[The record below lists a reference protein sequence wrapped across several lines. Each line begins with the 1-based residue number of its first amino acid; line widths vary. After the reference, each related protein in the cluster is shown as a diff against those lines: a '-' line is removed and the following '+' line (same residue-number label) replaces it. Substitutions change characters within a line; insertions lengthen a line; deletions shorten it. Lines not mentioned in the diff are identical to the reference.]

1 LGDKNDLADKL
12 IIIEESL
19 NELHFKGVP
28 IGHLLSKFNE
38 NIYRGIPIP
47 GRWGLILSLIKFLF
61 TGRKIKKPE
70 VRNNE
75 TLVLLSKISNKPQ
88 CNALIDPLKKEL
100 KDKALLYSPL
110 IAENEI
116 EPYVFIKRNTS
127 LIRKEVKTFIE
138 KHKDEI
144 LTIYSDRGINVDS
157 TLLSFSLWTQ
167 LIALTNWIAFFDCFT
182 FNKIIVDFDRDYIN
196 APLVLA
202 AKHHKI
208 QTVTL
213 VHGVI
218 NPPYGYYPIIADE
231 IWMWGDHQKKQMI
244 ESGLEE
250 NKIRIVG
257 NPIVRKLEKNREN
270 YLSKSTIGI
279 ALGNVGKTINDS
291 LLRHVLNL
299 KALQYDFQ
307 WIIKLHPSMKKE
319 GYLCSYES
327 EKVELKSFVEI
338 SNESLFNQIDFLIL
352 GNSGL
357 GYEALINDIPLL
369 VYLANENSKENDHIM
384 IKYGNCPQI
393 NNPHELDLVLTR
405 IATESDYKSKLM
417 RQETPF
423 LTSIFYK
430 TGRDSTNEILKQLNL
445 QNRFESI

>member
-1 LGDKNDLADKL
+1 MGDKNDLADKL

-167 LIALTNWIAFFDCFT
+167 LIALTNWIAFFDCF
-182 FNKIIVDFDRDYIN
+182 
-196 APLVLA
+196 
-202 AKHHKI
+202 
-208 QTVTL
+208 
-213 VHGVI
+213 
-218 NPPYGYYPIIADE
+218 
-231 IWMWGDHQKKQMI
+231 
-244 ESGLEE
+244 
-250 NKIRIVG
+250 
-257 NPIVRKLEKNREN
+257 
-270 YLSKSTIGI
+270 
-279 ALGNVGKTINDS
+279 
-291 LLRHVLNL
+291 
-299 KALQYDFQ
+299 
-307 WIIKLHPSMKKE
+307 
-319 GYLCSYES
+319 
-327 EKVELKSFVEI
+327 
-338 SNESLFNQIDFLIL
+338 
-352 GNSGL
+352 
-357 GYEALINDIPLL
+357 
-369 VYLANENSKENDHIM
+369 
-384 IKYGNCPQI
+384 
-393 NNPHELDLVLTR
+393 
-405 IATESDYKSKLM
+405 
-417 RQETPF
+417 
-423 LTSIFYK
+423 
-430 TGRDSTNEILKQLNL
+430 
-445 QNRFESI
+445 